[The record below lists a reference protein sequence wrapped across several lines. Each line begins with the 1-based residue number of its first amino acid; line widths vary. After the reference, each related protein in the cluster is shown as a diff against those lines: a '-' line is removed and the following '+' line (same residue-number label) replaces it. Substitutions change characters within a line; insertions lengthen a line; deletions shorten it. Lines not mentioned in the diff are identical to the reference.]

1 MSLLMTSR
9 PIVINPDLAYS
20 IGLNE
25 AIALQQINYWLKE
38 TTSGM
43 ERDGVRWI
51 YNTTEQWLEQ
61 FPFWSESTLKRT
73 FTRLKTLGVLKIEQ
87 LNKSQ
92 RDMTNFYTIN
102 YESELLDEVKV
113 TESKRS
119 KCAVPS
125 GQNDTM
131 EEVKVTRSIRSK
143 RTDVIRSKCTDDP
156 TENTTESTTES
167 TTENKTPS
175 CPEASQPDAL
185 VNPND
190 FLSRHPTAVVFS
202 AAKRQWGTQEDLTCA
217 EWIWGKI
224 IRLYEQAAESDGE
237 LVRPKE
243 PNWVSWANEV
253 RLMCT
258 QDNRNHRQICE
269 LYGRVNRDPFWCKNI
284 LSPSKLREKW
294 DELSLKLSASASKH
308 EVREDP
314 MFKSKYECDTRI
326 PEGFRG

>member
-25 AIALQQINYWLKE
+25 AIALQQINYWLQE
-38 TTSGM
+38 TKSGM
-43 ERDGVRWI
+43 ESDGVRWI

-156 TENTTESTTES
+156 TENTTENTTES

>member
-1 MSLLMTSR
+1 MSLLLTTR

-119 KCAVPS
+119 KCTVPS

-156 TENTTESTTES
+156 TENTTES